1 MNFNGDDK
9 SFNKK
14 YSTKEEILTTYSEFE
29 FQDKSRNILLKDLIN
44 SIGKILCEILEE
56 NPMDGKIKKNGN
68 SLKNLNMP
76 LHSEELL
83 NEDYNQIFFSKKP
96 PKITIIGYLE
106 RIVRY
111 SKTDESTLI
120 IMLIYIDRL
129 CDFNN
134 IILNKYNI
142 HRIIISSVLLA
153 IKYNEDDY
161 FSNMYYAKVGGT
173 SLKEI
178 NFLEI
183 EFMKFIN
190 YSLFVNENLFNT
202 YRSYLNEFK

>member
-190 YSLFVNENLFNT
+190 
-202 YRSYLNEFK
+202 